1 MIKKIFLFVTIIS
14 SLSFAQFVFDSTDVE
29 VCNSKF
35 NLAVEKDLAQKPIG
49 DVIVE
54 IGKSFLETPYEAF
67 TLEKGDKEK
76 VVVHLTGLDCYT
88 FFETTLA
95 LARVV
100 KKGKTDFNSYLNE
113 IENLRYRDGKL
124 AGYASRLHYAIDW
137 LYDNELRGNVKDI
150 TKDIGGVVLN
160 KKVGFMSAHPDSYK
174 RMKGKPGVIEQIKK
188 IENEINSRVHY
199 YIPQDEIDKA
209 EDKIRNGDIIFCT
222 TKWDGLIVGHTGMA
236 VKLDDGRIHFMH
248 APLAGKLVQISE
260 QPLGDYVRAVEKHT
274 GIIVI
279 RPLEPLNN

>member
-1 MIKKIFLFVTIIS
+1 MIKKIFLFVAIIS
-14 SLSFAQFVFDSTDVE
+14 SLTLAQFAYDSTDVE
-29 VCNSKF
+29 VCTSKF
-35 NLAVEKDLAQKPIG
+35 NLAVEKNLAEKPIG
-49 DVIVE
+49 DVIAE
-54 IGKSFLETPYEAF
+54 IGKSFLNTPYEAF
-67 TLEKGDKEK
+67 TLEKGDKEN

-95 LARVV
+95 LARAV
-100 KKGKTDFNSYLNE
+100 KKGNTDFNSYLKE
-113 IENLRYRDGKL
+113 IENLRYRGGKL

-137 LYDNELRGNVKDI
+137 LYDNEKRGIVKDI

-160 KKVGFMSAHPDSYK
+160 KKVGFMSSHPDSYK
-174 RMKGKPGVIEQIKK
+174 RMKDKPEVIKQIKK
-188 IENEINSRVHY
+188 IEDDINSRTHY
-199 YIPQDEIDKA
+199 YIPQDEIEKV
-209 EDKIRNGDIIFCT
+209 EDKIHNGDIIFCT

-260 QPLGDYVRAVEKHT
+260 QPLGDYVKAVEKHT

-279 RPLEPLNN
+279 RPLEPAKN